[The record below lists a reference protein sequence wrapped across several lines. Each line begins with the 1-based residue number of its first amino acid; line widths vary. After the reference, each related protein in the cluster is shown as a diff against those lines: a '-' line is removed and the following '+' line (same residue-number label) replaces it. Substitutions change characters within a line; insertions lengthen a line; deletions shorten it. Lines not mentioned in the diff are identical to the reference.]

1 MSRVVLIP
9 FTNQENFLSPSERWH
24 NDQKLSEAMKK
35 ASAAGVLLI
44 KLGNKLIDTEG
55 LQCFDTILQRIS
67 TLMPPS
73 QTPQRIFT
81 SYSVLLLATLKV

>member
-9 FTNQENFLSPSERWH
+9 FTNEENLFSPSERWS

-35 ASAAGVLLI
+35 ASAAGAILI
-44 KLGNKLIDTEG
+44 KLGSKLVDTEG

-67 TLMPPS
+67 TLMPS
-73 QTPQRIFT
+73 QTPQRLFT